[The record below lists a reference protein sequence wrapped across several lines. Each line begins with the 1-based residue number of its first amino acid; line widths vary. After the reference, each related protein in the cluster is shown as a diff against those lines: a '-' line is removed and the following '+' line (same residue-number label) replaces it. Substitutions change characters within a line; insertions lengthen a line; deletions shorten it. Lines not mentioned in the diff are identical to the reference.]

1 MAKVKTI
8 QEKREEMEKALKR
21 LEAFESII
29 TKLERDMKWEFCSI
43 RTDDEGNNVRDEEN
57 DDWVFDPPTPDDWG
71 YERYIAYKSAVD
83 EIKGLV

>member
-1 MAKVKTI
+1 MAKGKTI

-29 TKLERDMKWEFCSI
+29 AKLERDMKWDFCSI
-43 RTDDEGNNVRDEEN
+43 RVDDEGNNVRDEEN
-57 DDWVFDPPTPDDWG
+57 DDWVFDPPKPDDWG